1 MTDEMIK
8 MTETTVA
15 FDDVAYFSFDDVTFD
30 DSNSLLRL
38 GYSFRDERSHEL
50 CSFEECIRF
59 PGVSLTLSAQTHNAL
74 QHVFRWLHWVAGV
87 SYFKAAVPPNM
98 MFHDTSPNP
107 MEASVFNEAYRLG
120 LGEFLHQ
127 NQLSLAEHSL
137 FGAGEAWS
145 DAPVASVKPRKA
157 LTAIGGGKDSLVSI
171 EALREFGV
179 DQTLVYVGKSPLI
192 EACCEHTGLPWQR
205 IERQLSPQ
213 LFALNRQGAY
223 NGHIPVT
230 LINSLILIAHAL
242 LTGHDAV
249 VFSNERSA
257 SYGSLI
263 EGSGEVNHQWSKG
276 FDCERMVA
284 SLLHQAKVPVT
295 YFSQLRP
302 WAELAVASQFAK
314 LDRYDQV
321 FSSCN
326 RNFHI
331 LGDKPEQRWC
341 QQCPKCL
348 FVFLALAPF
357 VAKPR
362 LVGIFGK
369 NLLDDESLIAG
380 YEALLEFG
388 ASKPFECVGEGQE
401 SRAAM
406 LALSQRA
413 DWAEDVMVLHFSKH
427 ILPNIQTES
436 LVLDDWLQ
444 PSDEHR
450 VPEELCS
457 KH

>member
-1 MTDEMIK
+1 MSDEMSD
-8 MTETTVA
+8 MDFSPSQMASFVFDAVA
-15 FDDVAYFSFDDVTFD
+15 FDLASGE
-30 DSNSLLRL
+30 LRL
-38 GYSFRDERSHEL
+38 GYALRNAEGNTAHA
-50 CSFEECIRF
+50 FEECIRF
-59 PGVSLTLSAQTHNAL
+59 PGAPFALSEEQQHAL
-74 QHVFRWLHWVAGV
+74 EQVFRWLHWAAGV
-87 SYFKAAVPPNM
+87 SYFKAAVPPKM
-98 MFHDTSPNP
+98 TFAHAAPSRL
-107 MEASVFNEAYRLG
+107 EAGVLNEVYRLG
-120 LGEFLHQ
+120 LGEFLHE
-127 NQLSLAEHSL
+127 NQLSLADHDL
-137 FGAGEAWS
+137 FGAADAWT
-145 DAPVASVKPRKA
+145 DAPVASVTPKKA

-171 EALREFGV
+171 EALRAAGV
-179 DQTLVYVGKSPLI
+179 AQTLIYVGKSPLI

-205 IERQLSPQ
+205 IERKLSPQ

-276 FDCERMVA
+276 FDCERMIA
-284 SLLHQAKVPVT
+284 ALLHHAKVPVT
-295 YFSQLRP
+295 YFSLLRP

-314 LDRYDQV
+314 LDHYDQV

-362 LVGIFGK
+362 LVAIFGK
-369 NLLDDESLIAG
+369 NLLDEPKLIDG
-380 YEALLEFG
+380 FEALLEFG

-406 LALSQRA
+406 WALSQRA
-413 DWAEDVMVLHFSKH
+413 DWAEDAVVLHFKKH
-427 ILPNIQTES
+427 ILPNIQTDA
-436 LVLDDWLQ
+436 LALDDWLE

-450 VPEELCS
+450 VPEGLCS